1 MFTRL
6 IAACNVAIMPAISAI
21 FFVRL
26 SAVYS
31 RDKWVIIFFASCCIA
46 ILGIFIFDTT
56 AGLSQPVGD
65 NPQYACFSVIHINAL
80 GYIATA
86 TYDTL
91 VYTAISW
98 RLASFGMS
106 NHWKSRVKA
115 FITGIG
121 LSGLSKILL
130 QNGQVYY
137 L

>member
-6 IAACNVAIMPAISAI
+6 IGACNIIIMPAISVI

-31 RDKWVIIFFASCCIA
+31 RDKWVIIFFGSCCIA
-46 ILGIFIFDTT
+46 ILGIFIFDTAT
-56 AGLSQPVGD
+56 GLSQSLGD
-65 NPQYACFSVIHINAL
+65 DQFACFSVKNINVW

-86 TYDTL
+86 AYDTL
-91 VYTAISW
+91 VYIAISW

-106 NHWKSRVKA
+106 DHWKSRVKA

-121 LSGLSKILL
+121 LRGLSKILL
-130 QNGQVYY
+130 QSGQAYY